1 MKGKMKH
8 KAEGGSTGGDNEAE
22 KEIKD
27 KPEDR
32 TNASKIAGE
41 AEEMKKGGRAKRK
54 HGGKT
59 EVGKV
64 EGEKA
69 KHHAGRMPRKAGGR
83 TGSNMNPLSSAHSG
97 TAPSGRKEMSESYD

>member
-1 MKGKMKH
+1 MKGKKHH

-22 KEIKD
+22 KEVTEKV
-27 KPEDR
+27 PDR
-32 TNASKIAGE
+32 SSPNNIAKE
-41 AEEMKKGGRAKRK
+41 AEERKHGGRTKRK

-64 EGEKA
+64 EGEHA
-69 KHHAGRMPRKAGGR
+69 KHHAGRMPRKSGGR

-97 TAPSGRKEMSESYD
+97 SVPGGRKVMSESMD

>member
-1 MKGKMKH
+1 MKGRTKH

-32 TNASKIAGE
+32 TNASKIASE

-54 HGGKT
+54 HGGKIH
-59 EVGKV
+59 VGKV

-69 KHHAGRMPRKAGGR
+69 KHHAGRMPRKSGGK

-97 TAPSGRKEMSESYD
+97 SSPPGRKEMSESYD

>member
-1 MKGKMKH
+1 MKGRKH
-8 KAEGGSTGGDNEAE
+8 HASGGSTGGDNEAE
-22 KEIKD
+22 KEVKD
-27 KPEDR
+27 SPEDR
-32 TNASKIAGE
+32 SAPNKVAKE
-41 AEEMKKGGRAKRK
+41 AEERKHGGRAKRK

-59 EVGKV
+59 EVGHV

-97 TAPSGRKEMSESYD
+97 TAAPGRKEMSESMD